1 MGFKETIDMGYFGL
15 GIYDNDY
22 ALDAVYDLRKT
33 AKLED
38 VDATKMSMSAE
49 DIQKFESSLSK
60 VMKKLPKRLAD
71 EVDAID
77 WQVFGCFFTENKR
90 PIPKDIK
97 EKVLACNEILI
108 LAAADFHEPLKR
120 LKHLLKF
127 RDNIMKLKE
136 VK

>member
-1 MGFKETIDMGYFGL
+1 MGYFGH

-22 ALDAVYDLRKT
+22 ALDSVYELRKT

-38 VDATKMSMSAE
+38 VDSSRMSMSAE
-49 DIQKFESSLSK
+49 DIQKFEASLSK
-60 VMKKLPKRLAD
+60 VMKKLPKTLTD

-77 WQVFGCFFTENKR
+77 WQIFGCFFSENKR

-97 EKVLACNEILI
+97 EKVLAYNEVLMI
-108 LAAADFHEPLKR
+108 AAADFEQPIKR

-127 RDNIMKLKE
+127 RDNIMALKE